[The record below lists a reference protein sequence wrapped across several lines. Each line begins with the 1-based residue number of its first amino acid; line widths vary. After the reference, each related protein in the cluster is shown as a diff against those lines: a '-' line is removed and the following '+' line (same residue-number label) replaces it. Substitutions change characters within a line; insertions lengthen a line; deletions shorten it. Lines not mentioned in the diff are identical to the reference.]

1 MRLPPPKPTSR
12 TIEYSN
18 SNLLLYSVVLAM
30 GKHPFSFRTR
40 QLSPSAPMV
49 ADSDTSARVGHRR
62 FILKPP
68 ERVVFLLAK
77 YQ

>member
-30 GKHPFSFRTR
+30 GKHP
-40 QLSPSAPMV
+40 LSPSAPMV